1 MAKTLRK
8 VSKKVPSRALPR
20 TFPQFFSKTGIFL
33 REVSAELKKVSWPDR
48 ETLISYTIVVLIAVF
63 IIGAYI
69 GLVDLIF
76 LKLVDLLTGLRG

>member
-8 VSKKVPSRALPR
+8 VSKKVPSRALLR
-20 TFPQFFSKTGIFL
+20 TFPQLFSKTGIYL

-48 ETLISYTIVVLIAVF
+48 ETLISYTIVVLIAVL

-69 GLVDLIF
+69 GLIDLLF
-76 LKLVDLLTGLRG
+76 LMLVDLLAGLRG